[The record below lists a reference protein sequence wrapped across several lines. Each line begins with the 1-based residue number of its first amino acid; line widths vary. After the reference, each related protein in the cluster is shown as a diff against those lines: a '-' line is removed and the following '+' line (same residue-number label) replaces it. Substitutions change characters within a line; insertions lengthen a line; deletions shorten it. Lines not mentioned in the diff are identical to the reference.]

1 MKIIE
6 IPETRDSEY
15 VCDGCVFDKNDDCT
29 VDAIGRFLGISI
41 VMPCADNNTIFKI
54 ED

>member
-15 VCDGCVFDKNDDCT
+15 VCDGCVFDKNDDCI

-41 VMPCADNNTIFKI
+41 VMPCAYNNTIFKI